1 VLFSTGYNVCL
12 FQICDLGSARNLQHA
27 TKQTT
32 VVGTYAWMAPEVCC
46 QCKLREFQLI
56 HHHNPVSLKSLG
68 ILVYFTF
75 LSTYAQMLLRSEV
88 STACDV
94 YSYGILL
101 WEIITHKMPFPDVA
115 PLVAALDAANKV
127 SCMGGAKH

>member
-1 VLFSTGYNVCL
+1 
-12 FQICDLGSARNLQHA
+12 
-27 TKQTT
+27 
-32 VVGTYAWMAPEVCC
+32 
-46 QCKLREFQLI
+46 
-56 HHHNPVSLKSLG
+56 
-68 ILVYFTF
+68 
-75 LSTYAQMLLRSEV
+75 MLLRSEV

>member
-1 VLFSTGYNVCL
+1 MDGPRSMLSG
-12 FQICDLGSARNLQHA
+12 
-27 TKQTT
+27 
-32 VVGTYAWMAPEVCC
+32 
-46 QCKLREFQLI
+46 KLRELQLI
-56 HHHNPVSLKSLG
+56 RHHNPVSLKSLG

-101 WEIITHKMPFPDVA
+101 WEIITHEMPFPDVA

-127 SCMGGAKH
+127 SCMGESKH